1 MSTNTHEN
9 VINHLIFNRYLEAAL
24 EYNLGV
30 NFIYTEETAAG
41 VERLKNVL
49 EVYSSFLS

>member
-1 MSTNTHEN
+1 MLS
-9 VINHLIFNRYLEAAL
+9 FNRYLEAAL

-49 EVYSSFLS
+49 EVCFCLNVDFI